1 MSGARRRPNILWIC
15 TDQQRYDTLGA
26 QGNRHVSTPR
36 LDELWNSGTAFTHAY
51 CQSPICTPSRASFLT
66 GTYPSTCH
74 NTRNGSDGFVSRFPL
89 VTKLLADAG
98 YDCGLIGKLH
108 LASAYGR
115 IEPRAEDGY
124 RYWRYSHA
132 PRDDWPVGHDYA
144 DWVRERG
151 AVLGELTGAA
161 GGVPAELHQTTWCAE
176 RTIEFM
182 GEERAADTPW
192 LACVNIYDPH
202 PPFNPPQRYR
212 DRYDPAAMPG
222 PLFRASDLEQQRRLA
237 AIDFQSQGRPPEELD
252 IASPVLAHPPGRES
266 RARTAGSFA
275 APAADPH
282 TAMPHAEAR
291 DANTLQ
297 AAYYA
302 MIELIDDQVGRM
314 LDALRDRGQHQNTLV
329 VFTSDHGE
337 MLGDHGLIQKG
348 CRFYEGLVRVP
359 LILAWPGSIRSRL
372 VSDALV
378 ELTDLA
384 PTLLEAAG
392 ELVPAWMQGRSLL
405 PMAGGTAAPTWHR
418 DAVWC
423 EYFDALDA
431 PDATRATMYRQRR
444 YKLVVYH
451 GHGLGELYD
460 LEQDPGEFDNRWD
473 DPAHAGLKADLLLES
488 YATAMGAVDV
498 GTRRVGP
505 M

>member
-1 MSGARRRPNILWIC
+1 MSGSRRRPNILWIC

-26 QGNRHVSTPR
+26 QGNGHVRTPR
-36 LDELWNSGTAFTHAY
+36 LDQLWRSGAAFTHAY

-74 NTRNGSDGFVSRFPL
+74 NTRNGNDRFVERFPL
-89 VTKLLADAG
+89 VTRLLADAG

-115 IEPRAEDGY
+115 IEARTDDGY
-124 RYWRYSHA
+124 RYWRYSHG

-144 DWVRERG
+144 DWVRQHG
-151 AVLGELTGAA
+151 SVLGELIQDPA
-161 GGVPAELHQTTWCAE
+161 GVPAPLHQTTWCAE
-176 RTIEFM
+176 RTIEFIK
-182 GEERAADTPW
+182 EPRAADTPW

-202 PPFNPPQRYR
+202 PPFNPPQEYR

-222 PLFRASDLEQQRRLA
+222 PLFRDSDLAQQERLA
-237 AIDFQSQGRPPEELD
+237 EIDFQSRGRPPRDLD
-252 IASPVLAHPPGRES
+252 IRSPVLPESPGREGS
-266 RARTAGSFA
+266 AG
-275 APAADPH
+275 ADPR
-282 TAMPHAEAR
+282 AGGRSSLPPHATAR
-291 DANTLQ
+291 NAHTLQ

-302 MIELIDDQVGRM
+302 MIELIDDQVARM
-314 LDALRDRGQHQNTLV
+314 LDALHDSGQADDTLV
-329 VFTSDHGE
+329 IFTSDHGE

-359 LILAWPGSIRSRL
+359 LILAWPGTIRDGL

-392 ELVPAWMQGRSLL
+392 AAVPEWVQGRSLL
-405 PMAGGTAAPTWHR
+405 PLASGAVDPRHHR
-418 DAVWC
+418 DAVLC

-431 PDATRATMYRQRR
+431 PDATRATMYRERR

-460 LEQDPGEFDNRWD
+460 LERDPGEFDNLWD
-473 DPAHAGLKADLLLES
+473 DPAHASLKADLLLDS
-488 YATAMGAVDV
+488 YAASMRTVDV
-498 GTRRVGP
+498 GTRRIGP

>member
-1 MSGARRRPNILWIC
+1 MSGSRRRPNILWIC

-26 QGNRHVSTPR
+26 QGNRHVRTPR
-36 LDELWNSGTAFTHAY
+36 LDRLWRSGAAFTHAY

-66 GTYPSTCH
+66 GTYPGTCH
-74 NTRNGSDGFVSRFPL
+74 NTRNGNDRFVERFPL
-89 VTKLLADAG
+89 VTRLLADAG

-108 LASAYGR
+108 LASAHGR
-115 IEPRAEDGY
+115 IEARTDDGY
-124 RYWRYSHA
+124 RYWRYSHG

-144 DWVRERG
+144 DWVRQHG
-151 AVLGELTGAA
+151 SVLGELIQDPA
-161 GGVPAELHQTTWCAE
+161 GVPAPLHQTTWCAE
-176 RTIEFM
+176 RTIEFIT
-182 GEERAADTPW
+182 EPRPADTPW

-202 PPFNPPQRYR
+202 PPFNPPQEYR

-222 PLFRASDLEQQRRLA
+222 PLFRDDDLAQQERLA
-237 AIDFQSQGRPPEELD
+237 AIDFQSEGRPPDDLD
-252 IASPVLAHPPGRES
+252 IKSPVIPESPGREGS
-266 RARTAGSFA
+266 AGAGARAGGRSNL
-275 APAADPH
+275 P
-282 TAMPHAEAR
+282 PHATAR
-291 DANTLQ
+291 DAHTLQ

-314 LDALRDRGQHQNTLV
+314 LDALQDSGQADDTLV
-329 VFTSDHGE
+329 IFTSDHGE

-359 LILAWPGSIRSRL
+359 LILAWPGTIRAGL

-384 PTLLEAAG
+384 PSLLEAAG
-392 ELVPAWMQGRSLL
+392 AAVPEWMQGRSLL
-405 PMAGGTAAPTWHR
+405 PIGRGAAPLDHHR

-431 PDATRATMYRQRR
+431 PDATRATMYRERR

-460 LEQDPGEFDNRWD
+460 LERDPGEFDNLWD
-473 DPAHAGLKADLLLES
+473 SPEHAALKADLLLDS
-488 YATAMGAVDV
+488 YSAAMGAVDV
-498 GTRRVGP
+498 GTRRIGP